1 MSSTTTTT
9 TGTTTTSGT
18 TTSGTT
24 TSSSSNIFK
33 GNASA
38 LQDKLLGPSYPYY
51 QNIKSP
57 SEIGMSDKGTMNA
70 LGKDINGL
78 IQYVELLVQ
87 GKSSASKTG
96 KPLGNKFF
104 LNTGGKCNDVAT
116 NTQQDRYIYID
127 NVPDGDIPFISG
139 AMGQNFSDFRGLI
152 PGIMS
157 DLNAL
162 NPFEI
167 TQAFMAGSTPDCKLI
182 KLQTID
188 NKNQKS
194 SESHYVTLVDIQNQK
209 LKEGFTSGVA
219 DNAEEIKLP
228 SDPMA
233 QLYFAG
239 LSGLSIYILYRL
251 MKK

>member
-1 MSSTTTTT
+1 MST
-9 TGTTTTSGT
+9 
-18 TTSGTT
+18 
-24 TSSSSNIFK
+24 NIFQSSLT
-33 GNASA
+33 NAGA

-51 QNIKSP
+51 SNIKTP
-57 SEIGMSDKGTMNA
+57 SQIGMSDTGTMTA
-70 LGKDINGL
+70 LGKNINGL

-96 KPLGNKFF
+96 QPLGNKFF

-116 NTQQDRYIYID
+116 NTQQDRYIYIN
-127 NVPDGDIPFISG
+127 NVPDGDIPFISS

-157 DLNAL
+157 DLDVL
-162 NPFEI
+162 NPFEL
-167 TQAFMAGSTPDCKLI
+167 TSAFMAGSNPDCKLI

-188 NKNQKS
+188 NNNQKS
-194 SESHYVTLVDIQNQK
+194 SESHYVTLIDINNQN

-228 SDPMA
+228 NDPMT

-239 LSGLSIYILYRL
+239 LSGLSIYVLYRL
-251 MKK
+251 MNK

>member
-1 MSSTTTTT
+1 MST
-9 TGTTTTSGT
+9 
-18 TTSGTT
+18 
-24 TSSSSNIFK
+24 NIFQSSLTNS
-33 GNASA
+33 GA

-51 QNIKSP
+51 SNIKTP
-57 SEIGMSDKGTMNA
+57 SQIGMSDTGTMTA
-70 LGKDINGL
+70 LGKNINGL

-96 KPLGNKFF
+96 QPLGNKFF

-116 NTQQDRYIYID
+116 NTQQDRYIYIN
-127 NVPDGDIPFISG
+127 NVPDGDIPFISS

-157 DLNAL
+157 DLDVL
-162 NPFEI
+162 NPFEL
-167 TQAFMAGSTPDCKLI
+167 TSAFMAGSNPDCKLI

-188 NKNQKS
+188 NNNQKS
-194 SESHYVTLVDIQNQK
+194 SESHYVTLIDINNQN

-219 DNAEEIKLP
+219 DNAEEIQLP
-228 SDPMA
+228 NDPVA

-239 LSGLSIYILYRL
+239 LAGLSIYVLYRL
-251 MKK
+251 MNK

>member
-1 MSSTTTTT
+1 MSSN
-9 TGTTTTSGT
+9 
-18 TTSGTT
+18 T
-24 TSSSSNIFK
+24 TSSSSNIFN
-33 GNASA
+33 GDAST

-51 QNIKSP
+51 KNIKSP

-70 LGKDINGL
+70 LGKDIDGL

-96 KPLGNKFF
+96 QPLGNKFF

-116 NTQQDRYIYID
+116 NTQQDRYIYIN
-127 NVPDGDIPFISG
+127 NVPNGDIPFISSG
-139 AMGQNFSDFRGLI
+139 MGGNFKDFRGLI

-157 DLNAL
+157 NLNVL

-167 TQAFMAGSTPDCKLI
+167 TQAFMAGSNPDCKLI
-182 KLQTID
+182 KLETID
-188 NKNQKS
+188 NNNQKS
-194 SESHYVTLVDIQNQK
+194 SESHYLTLIDITNQK
-209 LKEGFTSGVA
+209 LTEGFSSGVA

-228 SDPMA
+228 NDPAA

-239 LSGLSIYILYRL
+239 LAGLSIYILYRL

>member
-1 MSSTTTTT
+1 MSSTTTT
-9 TGTTTTSGT
+9 G
-18 TTSGTT
+18 
-24 TSSSSNIFK
+24 SSNIFQSSLTDV
-33 GNASA
+33 GA

-57 SEIGMSDKGTMNA
+57 SQIGMSDTGTMNA

-96 KPLGNKFF
+96 QPLGNKFF
-104 LNTGGKCNDVAT
+104 LNTGGKCNDIAT
-116 NTQQDRYIYID
+116 NTQQDRYIYIN
-127 NVPDGDIPFISG
+127 NVPNGDIPFISS
-139 AMGQNFSDFRGLI
+139 AMGQNFKDFRGLI

-167 TQAFMAGSTPDCKLI
+167 TQAFMAGSNPDCKLI

-188 NKNQKS
+188 NNNQKS
-194 SESHYVTLVDIQNQK
+194 SESHYLTLVDIQN
-209 LKEGFTSGVA
+209 LREGFTSGVA
-219 DNAEEIKLP
+219 DNAQELKLP
-228 SDPMA
+228 NDPMT

-239 LSGLSIYILYRL
+239 LASLSIYVLYRL
-251 MKK
+251 MNK

>member
-1 MSSTTTTT
+1 MST
-9 TGTTTTSGT
+9 
-18 TTSGTT
+18 
-24 TSSSSNIFK
+24 NIFQSSLT
-33 GNASA
+33 NAGA

-51 QNIKSP
+51 SNIKTP
-57 SEIGMSDKGTMNA
+57 SQIGMSDTGTMTA
-70 LGKDINGL
+70 LGKNINGL

-96 KPLGNKFF
+96 QPLGNKFF

-116 NTQQDRYIYID
+116 NTQQDRYIYIN
-127 NVPDGDIPFISG
+127 NVPNGDIPFISSG
-139 AMGQNFSDFRGLI
+139 MGGNFKDFRGLI

-157 DLNAL
+157 DLNVL

-167 TQAFMAGSTPDCKLI
+167 TQAFMAGSNPDCKLI

-188 NKNQKS
+188 NNNQKS
-194 SESHYVTLVDIQNQK
+194 SESHYVTLIDINNQN

-219 DNAEEIKLP
+219 DNAEEIQLP
-228 SDPMA
+228 NDPVA

-239 LSGLSIYILYRL
+239 LAGLSIYVLYRL
-251 MKK
+251 MNK

>member
-1 MSSTTTTT
+1 MST
-9 TGTTTTSGT
+9 
-18 TTSGTT
+18 
-24 TSSSSNIFK
+24 NIFQSSLT
-33 GNASA
+33 NAGA

-51 QNIKSP
+51 SNIKTP
-57 SEIGMSDKGTMNA
+57 SQIGMSDTGTMTA
-70 LGKDINGL
+70 LGKNINGL

-96 KPLGNKFF
+96 QPLGNKFF

-116 NTQQDRYIYID
+116 NTQQDRYIYIN
-127 NVPDGDIPFISG
+127 NVPDGDIPFISS

-157 DLNAL
+157 DLDVL
-162 NPFEI
+162 NPFEL
-167 TQAFMAGSTPDCKLI
+167 TSAFMAGSNPDCKLI

-188 NKNQKS
+188 NNNQKS
-194 SESHYVTLVDIQNQK
+194 SESHYVTLVDINNQN

-228 SDPMA
+228 NDPMT

-239 LSGLSIYILYRL
+239 LSGLSIYVLYRL
-251 MKK
+251 MNK

>member
-1 MSSTTTTT
+1 MSTN
-9 TGTTTTSGT
+9 TTSG
-18 TTSGTT
+18 
-24 TSSSSNIFK
+24 SSNVFK
-33 GNASA
+33 GSAVA

-51 QNIKSP
+51 ENIKSP
-57 SEIGMSDKGTMNA
+57 SQIGMSDAGTMDA

-96 KPLGNKFF
+96 QPLGNKFF

-116 NTQQDRYIYID
+116 NTQQDRYIYIN

-139 AMGQNFSDFRGLI
+139 AMGQNFTDFRGLI

-157 DLNAL
+157 DLNVL

-167 TQAFMAGSTPDCKLI
+167 TQAFMAGSNPDCKLI

-188 NKNQKS
+188 NNNQKS
-194 SESHYVTLVDIQNQK
+194 SESHYLTLIDIKNQN
-209 LKEGFTSGVA
+209 LKESFTSGIA

-228 SDPMA
+228 NDPMT

-239 LSGLSIYILYRL
+239 LSGLSIYVLYRL
-251 MKK
+251 MNK